1 VAVSKSIN
9 LIIIVLFFS
18 GNYIQAQSNDTI
30 SNNKLELNNTNSDS
44 LMTGELNNKI
54 DEQLKKFIPEI
65 KKVMKDNFKK
75 VTKST
80 LNNDKAMIITFRK
93 SYQFLP
99 LPVRL
104 VVDQED
110 FVKFC
115 MRNKHLLLQVK

>member
-1 VAVSKSIN
+1 MSKSIN

>member
-1 VAVSKSIN
+1 MSKSIN

-30 SNNKLELNNTNSDS
+30 SNNKLELNNTYSDS